1 MASKQVRKITS
12 ITANELVK
20 VDMADRDGDGK
31 KIKNTYATQAALTTA
46 ANNADSGISA
56 NAAAIASLGTRM
68 TAAEGNISTNATA
81 ISSEASAR
89 ATAVSNEATAR
100 ATADTALG
108 GRIDSLETQ
117 LTTEIQ
123 TRSNDLGVVTAIA
136 HGASKTYVIGLHK
149 NGVALARNA
158 ILNTA
163 DDELTC
169 YFADSAATVNVFDDV
184 LCPGSA
190 VISSGTSSPKDGHY
204 QFSHVVFIPSGLTSQ
219 EISAIIVE
227 ANKTVPAGE
236 AVEAITIE
244 VGDVLLIKE
253 TLVPDRWV
261 ASIDTNSKKIIF
273 AKLETTKVDL
283 ADIES
288 DIDALEAK
296 DISHDSSIS
305 SLNNTVTTL
314 QTTVAGKQN
323 ALTFDSTPTANSGN
337 PVTSGGIKA
346 ALDGMQSSLNI
357 QSSVIGSVTV
367 DD

>member
-31 KIKNTYATQAALTTA
+31 KIKDTYATNAALTSA
-46 ANNADSGISA
+46 VNSANSGIDA
-56 NAAAIASLGTRM
+56 NSAAIASLGTRM
-68 TAAEGNISTNATA
+68 TTAEGGISANASAIST
-81 ISSEASAR
+81 EASTR

-123 TRSNDLGVVTAIA
+123 TRSNDLSVVTAIA

-158 ILNTA
+158 IFNTA
-163 DDELTC
+163 DDELACCFT
-169 YFADSAATVNVFDDV
+169 DSAATVNVFDDV

-190 VISSGTSSPKDGHY
+190 VISSGASSPKEGHY
-204 QFSHVVFIPSGLTSQ
+204 LFSHVVFIPSGLTSQ
-219 EISAIIVE
+219 EISAIILE

-236 AVEAITIE
+236 AVQAITVEI
-244 VGDVLLIKE
+244 GDVLLIKE

-261 ASIDTNSKKIIF
+261 ADFNTNAKKVIF

-296 DISHDSSIS
+296 DVSHDSSIS
-305 SLNNTVTTL
+305 SLNSTVTTL

-323 ALTFDSTPTANSGN
+323 ALTFDSTPTANSNN

-357 QSSVIGSVTV
+357 QSSVVGSVTIN
-367 DD
+367 D